1 MALARGAFAL
11 YLCVLALLSL
21 LSLLLLSLS
30 KLLSWCNCKVCRTYL
45 TKSWV
50 SQFSNLCDFYTHLLK
65 SSKTQTIKVHV
76 LNNIITA
83 NPKNVEHILKTQF
96 ENYPKGKP
104 FHTILHDL
112 LGRGI
117 FNVDGEL
124 WRFQRKMASY
134 ELGSQAVRAMV
145 AKTVLAEIETRLEP
159 ILADSVS
166 KGSKLDLQDVLK
178 KFTFDNICKISF
190 GLDPCCLELTQPI
203 SEFAQAFDRASHL
216 CAGRAVVAPSLIW
229 KIKKFLNLG
238 SERSLREA
246 INMVDLMAIEVI
258 RQRKEVG
265 SEASDLLSRFMTTV
279 SDDKFLRDIIVSF
292 LLAGRDTV
300 ASALTGF
307 FWLMAKHPEVEEK
320 VHDEIVRVMG
330 KGVER
335 EREEGGA
342 REGESG
348 VERGERVSEELR
360 ERGKW
365 GRDKEEREGED
376 FRERKEVIASY
387 GKLREMHYLHAALS
401 ESMRLY
407 PPVQFDSKFAE
418 KDDILPDGTVV
429 KKGTRV
435 TYHPY
440 AMGRMESIWGK
451 DCMEFNPERWL
462 ENGFFVPEN
471 PFKYPVFQAG
481 LRVCLGKEM
490 AFLQMKSVVASVVYK
505 HKLVL
510 VNPDYTPRFVT
521 SLTANVSGGLEVF
534 VESRS

>member
-258 RQRKEVG
+258 RQRKVVG

-300 ASALTGF
+300 ASALTSF

-330 KGVER
+330 KG
-335 EREEGGA
+335 
-342 REGESG
+342 
-348 VERGERVSEELR
+348 
-360 ERGKW
+360 
-365 GRDKEEREGED
+365 
-376 FRERKEVIASY
+376 RKEVIASY